1 MNLKNTRYRH
11 MPKKEN
17 FITINNKYK
26 SERDKA
32 SEIKN
37 IYNIVK
43 KQYVNS
49 LESNALDIALE
60 RIYLNKKLEEYTGET
75 LNYWMKILFI
85 VMTVYITAT
94 INQGIALQRDK
105 VGILFAEMLILFAFT
120 VLIFRKN
127 VKREINEHTYYKIC
141 LTVLDELEKENKV
154 VRECSNSGHTL
165 INCK

>member
-1 MNLKNTRYRH
+1 MNLKNSRYRH

-17 FITINNKYK
+17 FITINNKYNF
-26 SERDKA
+26 ERDKA

-37 IYNIVK
+37 IYIIVK
-43 KQYVNS
+43 KQYINR

-60 RIYLNKKLEEYTGET
+60 RIYLNKKLDEYTGET
-75 LNYWMKILFI
+75 LKYWMKILFI

-105 VGILFAEMLILFAFT
+105 IGILFTEFLILLVLT
-120 VLIFRKN
+120 VLIFRRN
-127 VKREINEHTYYKIC
+127 IKREVNEHTYYKIC

-154 VRECSNSGHTL
+154 VIEYSNSGHTL